1 MVQYSPF
8 DNAIP
13 IVQRLGK
20 NALCAKSNIK
30 SAFRLLPVYT
40 GSFDLL
46 GIQINENFYIDKML
60 PMGLSQS
67 CSYFE
72 IFCSFIDWA
81 VKRESNSENIDHY
94 LDDFFF
100 AGSAGTND
108 CQVLLD
114 NVFSVCDRLIV
125 PLANEKKVAPTIIIE
140 YLGLTIDTGDM
151 IIKIPEN
158 KISELKDK
166 IMFVM
171 GNLKVTL
178 RTLQSLAGYLAF
190 CTKALPAGRTFS
202 RRIYALQAKLK
213 SHTILSG

>member
-1 MVQYSPF
+1 VPKKTGGFRLITHHSYPVGQGINAYIDPYFSTVQYSPF
-8 DNAIP
+8 DNAIS

-20 NALCAKSNIK
+20 NALCAKSDIK
-30 SAFRLLPVYT
+30 SAFGLLPMYP

-46 GIQINENFYIDKML
+46 GIQLNGNFDIDKML

-72 IFCSFIDWA
+72 KNSSFIDWS

-114 NVFSVCDRLIV
+114 NCFSVCDRLNV
-125 PLANEKKVAPTIIIE
+125 PLAKEKKTVF
-140 YLGLTIDTGDM
+140 YD
-151 IIKIPEN
+151 N
-158 KISELKDK
+158 HRISRPD
-166 IMFVM
+166 
-171 GNLKVTL
+171 
-178 RTLQSLAGYLAF
+178 
-190 CTKALPAGRTFS
+190 
-202 RRIYALQAKLK
+202 
-213 SHTILSG
+213 H